1 MRPSVLDALRSGA
14 VFATLLGALPHP
26 PLPPGASPQE
36 VVRAFVRA
44 QADAGLEPLT
54 DGRGPVVG
62 QAEGGSLAA
71 WRGAAAAAGSTA
83 VKQALVGPWTFA
95 GHRGAG
101 RAAGGPAEEAAGSLR
116 REIEALAAAGCPL
129 VEIHEPSIV
138 GRPFDEAVRASVV
151 AAWRRMLDGLGDR
164 VHVALA
170 LTGGDVVGFGPA
182 IYDAPFASYAFDLRA
197 GPDNW
202 RVIADAPRDRG
213 IVAGALSTEDGSDD
227 GPELLVWA
235 AHYAASIGGRGLD
248 RVGLSTAGS
257 LAHLAWDAAE
267 RKLRRLGD
275 AARIAALGSFA
286 AVAPHLDPRAAGMKS
301 AALGRHVP
309 PRPRRGRPP
318 PRSS

>member
-1 MRPSVLDALRSGA
+1 

-26 PLPPGASPQE
+26 PLPPDASPHE
-36 VVRAFVRA
+36 VVRAAVRA

-54 DGRGPVVG
+54 DGRGP
-62 QAEGGSLAA
+62 AAARTDGGSVAG
-71 WRGAAAAAGSTA
+71 WREATAAAGSTA
-83 VKQALVGPWTFA
+83 VKQALVGPWTLA
-95 GHRGAG
+95 GAG
-101 RAAGGPAEEAAGSLR
+101 AAGGAADETAASLR
-116 REIEALAAAGCPL
+116 REIEALADAGCPF

-138 GRPFDEAVRASVV
+138 GRPFDDAVRASVV
-151 AAWRRMLDGLGDR
+151 VAWRGMLDGIGDR
-164 VHVALA
+164 VHIALA

-182 IYDAPFASYAFDLRA
+182 IYEAPFASYAFDLRA

-213 IVAGALSTEDGSDD
+213 IVVGALSTAEGSDD

-248 RVGLSTAGS
+248 RVGLATAGS
-257 LAHLAWDAAE
+257 LAHLAWDAAA
-267 RKLRRLGD
+267 RKLRRLGE

-286 AVAPHLDPRAAGMKS
+286 EVAPHLDPRATGMKS

-318 PRSS
+318 ARSS